1 MKNQELR
8 NSLLQIINSM
18 DAGTSEICE
27 EDEIKLLKMI
37 NTMTN
42 TENKFSKY
50 QACKYLGVSRSTF
63 DRYVKDGLIPEGRKQ
78 QGFKEL
84 FWIKSDLI
92 DAKNRIN
99 NR

>member
-8 NSLLQIINSM
+8 NSLQQIINSM
-18 DAGTSEICE
+18 DAGTSEIYE

-84 FWIKSDLI
+84 F
-92 DAKNRIN
+92 
-99 NR
+99 